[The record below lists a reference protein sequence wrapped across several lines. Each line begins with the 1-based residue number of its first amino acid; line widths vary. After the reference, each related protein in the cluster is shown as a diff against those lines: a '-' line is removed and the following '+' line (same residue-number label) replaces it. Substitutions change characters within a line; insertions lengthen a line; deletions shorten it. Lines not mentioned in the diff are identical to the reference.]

1 MYKKVISHSLIY
13 GLGPFVPKI
22 IGLLMLP
29 IFTKV
34 LTVED
39 YGIQSLVNSSMGL
52 ISVLAMLGLQLP
64 LSNAFYHHTNHYK
77 KRWSQ
82 FYGFLNIWMI
92 FYSFLLALMIYFIV
106 PVEAKENVFW
116 IIILNIIPIVCFGPA
131 EVIGQMYYQL
141 NQKPKQVVIRT
152 IIISFITI
160 ALNYYTIV
168 ILDMHYM
175 GWFVA
180 NCLSMLL
187 LHFSYWYPLH
197 YILKIKP
204 IYRFKRKVI
213 WRGLSISMPMIPH
226 YYSVF
231 LLGSADSLLLK
242 FFLVSTA
249 QIGYYGFAASFG
261 GLMAL
266 VVGAINTAAAPIISE
281 QIKFK
286 NYSDL
291 RKLVWSLQ
299 FFLII
304 LSSVGCFWLKEIF
317 GFMVNNIELKT
328 TYFLAIVFIMA
339 HNYRPMYF
347 GVSSV
352 LFYRERTRNLWK
364 VTLIAGLFC
373 VLLNIILIPVYGIKA
388 PAFVLFFSYLIMGY
402 GTFFLKDY
410 KEVAVTNFKPIG
422 WFIFTAMCFVC
433 VLLIV
438 DLSVMYKSI
447 MTFLFLF
454 TLGVYYYKMI
464 RNQKSINYL
473 NDPLNKIN

>member
-39 YGIQSLVNSSMGL
+39 YGVQSLVNSSLGL

-64 LSNAFYHHTNHYK
+64 ISNAFYHHSHHYK
-77 KRWSQ
+77 KRWCQ

-92 FYSFLLALMIYFIV
+92 FYSILLALMIYLIV
-106 PVEAKENVFW
+106 PPEAEKNVFW
-116 IIILNIIPIVCFGPA
+116 IILLNIIPIVCFGPA
-131 EVIGQMYYQL
+131 EVIGQMYFQL
-141 NQKPKQVVIRT
+141 NQKPKQVVCRT

-197 YILKIKP
+197 FVLKIKP
-204 IYRFKRKVI
+204 IYKFKKKVI
-213 WRGLSISMPMIPH
+213 WRGLSVSMPMIPH

-242 FFLVSTA
+242 FFLITTA

-266 VVGAINTAAAPIISE
+266 VVGALNTAAAPIISE
-281 QIKFK
+281 QIKLKKF
-286 NYSDL
+286 NDL
-291 RKLVWSLQ
+291 CKLIWSLQ

-304 LSSVGCFWLKEIF
+304 LSSIGCFWLKEIF
-317 GFMVNNIELKT
+317 QLMIKNTELKT

-347 GVSSV
+347 GVSAI

-364 VTLIAGLFC
+364 VTLIAGLIC
-373 VLLNIILIPVYGIKA
+373 ILMNVILIPIYGINA
-388 PAFVLFFSYLIMGY
+388 PAFVLYFSYLIMGY

-410 KEVAVTNFKPIG
+410 TDTKVINLKPMRWAILT
-422 WFIFTAMCFVC
+422 ILCFAC
-433 VLLIV
+433 VLIIV
-438 DLSVMYKSI
+438 EFSI
-447 MTFLFLF
+447 LQKCMFTLLFLSS
-454 TLGVYYYKMI
+454 LVVYYIKMI
-464 RNQKSINYL
+464 RSKLIA
-473 NDPLNKIN
+473 